1 MFREWGK
8 MKGKR
13 RKGSERSEE
22 ETKEGEPK
30 GSTTIAKRNSSFGKK
45 SKIWKEI
52 VLKEKERDCNQSKE
66 GGK

>member
-30 GSTTIAKRNSSFGKK
+30 RVYDHSQTKLQLRKK